1 MRRMF
6 VFLILGFL
14 IGMSVQCTTAIPKEM
29 PFKARIYVGWEEG
42 YLGSTLMPESTWL
55 VVKWSKDWNMPAFGF
70 NSPEGAWMAIH
81 FMWYTNNINE
91 GFFGYD
97 EDSLVYWGA
106 PNIVPEAKYRVEE
119 YVKIMI
125 LDETE
130 KYEEK
135 GAFKASDLGYP
146 FPENAYVVH
155 YTVEVYNAT
164 SNSLLFEYTL
174 VPLSP

>member
-1 MRRMF
+1 MRRML

-14 IGMSVQCTTAIPKEM
+14 LGMFVQYTTAVPKEM
-29 PFKARIYVGWEEG
+29 PSKARIYVGWEEG
-42 YLGSTLMPESTWL
+42 YLGSTLVPESTWL
-55 VVKWSKDWNMPAFGF
+55 VVKWSKDWNLPFDF

-81 FMWYTNNINE
+81 FTWYTNNINK

-97 EDSLVYWGA
+97 EDSLVYWGD
-106 PNIVPEAKYRVEE
+106 PNIVPKAKYRVEE
-119 YVKIMI
+119 YAKIMI

-164 SNSLLFEYTL
+164 TNSLLCEYAF